1 MSMMNDIIRER
12 RKELGLTQKELA
24 DMLFISDK
32 TVSRWESGNQI
43 PDAMLLPDLVE
54 ALKISIN
61 DLYGLK
67 KDEPNTTATLSQSQ
81 FPKVKA
87 WIITGYKIAMTL
99 SLILFLFGS
108 MLLIHL
114 NSINM
119 IQGEERYPG
128 NMFLYVSIATC
139 FALEISYIIIY
150 RNKSLYN
157 PLYLCEDI
165 KLGGLCA
172 LCISIVTMVVFPFF
186 LAVKVSYWYE
196 LVTII
201 LLIVFEVMLLSQ
213 KRKLRSEGV
222 DIGKKI
228 SIISVA
234 VISVCALTVLGVFI
248 YFRFIYVDD
257 SELWVRLIYELSGGN
272 LFESKVRLYS
282 YMLLS
287 YFMVSALL
295 MNYIQILIKVKNQP
309 AARSD
314 W

>member
-1 MSMMNDIIRER
+1 MSMMNDIIKER

-24 DMLFISDK
+24 DILSISDK

-43 PDAMLLPDLVE
+43 PDAILLPDLSE

-67 KDEPNTTATLSQSQ
+67 KGEPDTTETLSQSH
-81 FPKVKA
+81 FPKVKP

-119 IQGEERYPG
+119 IQGEERYSG
-128 NMFLYVSIATC
+128 NIFLYVSIATC
-139 FALEISYIIIY
+139 FVLEISYIIIY
-150 RNKSLYN
+150 RNKGLYN
-157 PLYLCEDI
+157 PLYLCRDI

-186 LAVKVSYWYE
+186 LAIKVSYWYE
-196 LVTII
+196 LVTVM

-234 VISVCALTVLGVFI
+234 MISVCGLIMLGVFI

-257 SELWVRLIYELSGGN
+257 SELWVQLIYKLSGGN
-272 LFESKVRLYS
+272 PFESKVRLYS

-287 YFMVSALL
+287 FFMVLALL
-295 MNYIQILIKVKNQP
+295 MNYLQLLMKVKKHPDN
-309 AARSD
+309 R
-314 W
+314 

>member
-1 MSMMNDIIRER
+1 MSMMNDIIKER

-24 DMLFISDK
+24 DILSISDK

-43 PDAMLLPDLVE
+43 PDAILLPDLSE

-67 KDEPNTTATLSQSQ
+67 KGEPNTTETLSQSH
-81 FPKVKA
+81 FSKVKP

-114 NSINM
+114 NSINI
-119 IQGEERYPG
+119 IQGEERYSG
-128 NMFLYVSIATC
+128 NIFLYVSIATC
-139 FALEISYIIIY
+139 FGLEISYIIIY

-157 PLYLCEDI
+157 PLYLCGDI

-196 LVTII
+196 LVTVM
-201 LLIVFEVMLLSQ
+201 LLIVFEIMLLSQ
-213 KRKLRSEGV
+213 KRKLRSEGI

-234 VISVCALTVLGVFI
+234 MISVCGLIMLGVFI

-257 SELWVRLIYELSGGN
+257 SELWVQLIYKLSGGN
-272 LFESKVRLYS
+272 PFESKVRLYS
-282 YMLLS
+282 YLLLS
-287 YFMVSALL
+287 FFMVSALL
-295 MNYIQILIKVKNQP
+295 MNYLQLLIKVKKHPDN
-309 AARSD
+309 R
-314 W
+314 